1 VFDACDKFAV
11 ALFRDVLMT
20 WHKPLAFGLAAI
32 LTAFASLSLTPP
44 IAAEP
49 AARTSLAGQ
58 LLVATPSMT
67 DPRFDRAVIL
77 MVKHDSQGAF
87 GIVINRPVGE
97 HAWSELLGM
106 FGEKDVTVPGKVR
119 VFVGGPVQLELAF
132 VIHSADYGRPGT
144 VDIDGRVAMTSNRE
158 ILRDIA
164 NNNGPKKSLVAFGY
178 AGWGPGQL
186 EGEMARR
193 VWSTTPADTALIF
206 DEEREKV
213 WDSAYARR
221 GQDL

>member
-1 VFDACDKFAV
+1 MIGMCS
-11 ALFRDVLMT
+11 MT
-20 WHKPLAFGLAAI
+20 WHRPLAFGLAAM
-32 LTAFASLSLTPP
+32 LAALAWLNLPP
-44 IAAEP
+44 PTAAEP

-58 LLVATPSMT
+58 LLVASPSMT
-67 DPRFDRAVIL
+67 DPRFDRTVIL
-77 MVKHDSQGAF
+77 MVKHDSQGAY

-106 FGEKDVTVPGKVR
+106 FGEKDATVPGKVR

-132 VIHSADYGRPGT
+132 VVHSADYLRPGT
-144 VDIDGRVAMTSNRE
+144 VDIDARVAMTSSRD

-164 NNNGPKKSLVAFGY
+164 NNNGPKKSIIAFGY

-193 VWSTTPADTALIF
+193 SWTTAPADPALIF
-206 DEEREKV
+206 DEAREKV
-213 WDSAYARR
+213 WDSAYGKR
-221 GQDL
+221 GMDL